1 MFLPSFASRSS
12 HHVFDLYLPSRCWHF
27 DVVVFAL
34 LNVCHSNRHCV
45 GVYVWGGQQYIMLTK
60 SIAREVLKRVAI
72 TETGTFIGSFNSFLL
87 CNFMRLTMFIYL
99 LQNWSTLI
107 WFSPSILL
115 RIEYNFKTYSII
127 ENRVINFII
136 SKRYNYNYTIAYCL
150 ATQLIQLWNERSK
163 V

>member
-12 HHVFDLYLPSRCWHF
+12 HRVFDLYLPSRCWHF

-45 GVYVWGGQQYIMLTK
+45 GVYVWGGGQHIMLTK
-60 SIAREVLKRVAI
+60 SIAIKVLKTFTV

-99 LQNWSTLI
+99 LQNWCTLI
-107 WFSPSILL
+107 WFSQSIWLWIWYDFRSSVSL
-115 RIEYNFKTYSII
+115 NTES
-127 ENRVINFII
+127 
-136 SKRYNYNYTIAYCL
+136 L
-150 ATQLIQLWNERSK
+150 AFMIDRSK
-163 V
+163 F

>member
-12 HHVFDLYLPSRCWHF
+12 HRVFDLYLPSRCWHF

-45 GVYVWGGQQYIMLTK
+45 GVYVWGGGQHIMLTK
-60 SIAREVLKRVAI
+60 SIAREVLKTFTV

-99 LQNWSTLI
+99 LQNWCTLI
-107 WFSPSILL
+107 WFSLSIWL
-115 RIEYNFKTYSII
+115 RIWYDFITYSSI
-127 ENRVINFII
+127 EHIII
-136 SKRYNYNYTIAYCL
+136 SFYHIT
-150 ATQLIQLWNERSK
+150 LWW
-163 V
+163 